1 MEGSLLIAL
10 NQDVVDVS
18 DVAIE
23 NDEYHMI
30 DRIEIQN
37 FRGFRTLSLSGLGR
51 INVVVG
57 KNASGKTALLEA
69 IRLGLAGT
77 PQILWQTNQQRMPGY
92 GFAIPPTQ
100 ESFESIWNPS
110 FYNLDSSLPIVID
123 CHDSRG
129 NSSHLKIF
137 YDNDRAITAIPN
149 QTSIAPSGAIA
160 LLPPS
165 NIAPLIFERTDF
177 NGNESKLSASMG
189 NQGNIQMDQGPELGI
204 VSEFYSANAF
214 LNGPQNA
221 QAFSAL
227 SINNREGQVVD
238 AMKEE
243 FSPLISELVVL
254 SATQIPGI
262 YAVVPGFREKVP
274 LALLS
279 SGVNKLFTIL
289 SAMILRGDGVVLLDE
304 IDNGFYYDR
313 LETIWRLIYRLSIKH
328 NTQVFASTHSQ
339 ECLKALAK
347 VVKGNETDFNL
358 LHAERDKDG
367 ISVTQVEGE
376 FFEDAIEQGF
386 EVR

>member
-1 MEGSLLIAL
+1 
-10 NQDVVDVS
+10 
-18 DVAIE
+18 
-23 NDEYHMI
+23 
-30 DRIEIQN
+30 
-37 FRGFRTLSLSGLGR
+37 
-51 INVVVG
+51 
-57 KNASGKTALLEA
+57 
-69 IRLGLAGT
+69 
-77 PQILWQTNQQRMPGY
+77 
-92 GFAIPPTQ
+92 
-100 ESFESIWNPS
+100 
-110 FYNLDSSLPIVID
+110 
-123 CHDSRG
+123 
-129 NSSHLKIF
+129 
-137 YDNDRAITAIPN
+137 
-149 QTSIAPSGAIA
+149 
-160 LLPPS
+160 
-165 NIAPLIFERTDF
+165 
-177 NGNESKLSASMG
+177 
-189 NQGNIQMDQGPELGI
+189 MDQGPELGI